1 MRVIVKLEV
10 SMTTKELILSKS
22 LQLFSHRGYEG
33 VSMRDIAAEV
43 GIKAASIYNHFSSKE
58 EIFNHLLKEMEL
70 RYHQAVSAIGV
81 PKGSAKEAAN
91 GYVDITEE
99 HLQEIAKGLFLYFLK
114 DEFAAPFRRMVTAE
128 QYRNSIAGDTF
139 QRMYVSNA
147 LEFQSALFGV
157 LIAQGVFMESNPET
171 VALHFYA
178 PIFLLLSK
186 YDKKPEKEAEAI
198 EALRNHV
205 SQFSRLYSRR

>member
-1 MRVIVKLEV
+1 M
-10 SMTTKELILSKS
+10 STKELILNKS
-22 LQLFSHRGYEG
+22 LQLFSERGYEG

-58 EIFNHLLKEMEL
+58 EIFNHLLEEMDL
-70 RYHQAVSAIGV
+70 RYNQAVSAIGV
-81 PKGSAKEAAN
+81 PEGSAKEAAN
-91 GYVDITEE
+91 SYVGISEE
-99 HLQEIAKGLFLYFLK
+99 HLHEIAKGLFLYFLK

-128 QYRNSIAGDTF
+128 QYRHSIAGDTF
-139 QRMYVSNA
+139 QKMYVSSA
-147 LEFQSALFGV
+147 LEFQSSLFET
-157 LIAQGVFMESNPET
+157 LITQGVFTDSNPQT

-186 YDKKPEKEAEAI
+186 YDKKPESES
-198 EALRNHV
+198 EALNELKNHV

>member
-1 MRVIVKLEV
+1 
-10 SMTTKELILSKS
+10 MTTKELIIDKS
-22 LQLFSHRGYEG
+22 LQLFSEHGFEG

-58 EIFNHLLKEMEL
+58 EIFNHLLEKMDL
-70 RYHQAVSAIGV
+70 RYNQAISAIGV
-81 PKGSAKEAAN
+81 PEGSAKEAAS
-91 GYVDITEE
+91 GYVGISEE

-128 QYRNSIAGDTF
+128 QYRHSIAGDTF
-139 QRMYVSNA
+139 QKMYIRGA
-147 LEFQSALFGV
+147 LEYQSFLFGA
-157 LIAQGVFMESNPET
+157 LIEQGAFIDSNPQT

-186 YDKKPEKEAEAI
+186 YDKKPESEV
-198 EALRNHV
+198 EALNELKNHV
-205 SQFSRLYSRR
+205 SQFSNLYSRR